1 MRLTLEDMRARI
13 RDRRVVILDVLG
25 RDGYA
30 GGHLPRAI
38 NIPLGELPQ
47 RAADELP
54 DRSRPIAVYC
64 GGPT

>member
-1 MRLTLEDMRARI
+1 MQLTLQDMRARV

-30 GGHLPRAI
+30 AGHLPRAI
-38 NIPLGELPQ
+38 NIPVAELRQ
-47 RAADELP
+47 RAAEELP
-54 DRSRPIAVYC
+54 DRSRPIAIYC